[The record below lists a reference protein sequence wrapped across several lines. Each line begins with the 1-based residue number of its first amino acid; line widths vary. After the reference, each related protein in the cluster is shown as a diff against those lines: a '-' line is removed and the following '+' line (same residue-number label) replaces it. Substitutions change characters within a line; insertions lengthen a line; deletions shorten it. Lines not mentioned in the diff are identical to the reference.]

1 MTTAAAIATTEY
13 ERRIIHGSPVNVTK
27 GATKTGI
34 ADLYSWNE
42 TPTKFGQYNYATNQ
56 LTINDAAVS
65 SLEPVAAA
73 WRTTQAAR
81 SRADLRNVR

>member
-1 MTTAAAIATTEY
+1 MTTAAVAPTEY
-13 ERRIIHGSPVNVTK
+13 ERRIIHGIPVNVTK

-56 LTINDAAVS
+56 LTIDDAAVRT
-65 SLEPVAAA
+65 LEPVAAE
-73 WRTTQAAR
+73 WRKTQVAR
-81 SRADLRNVR
+81 SRADLRHAR

>member
-1 MTTAAAIATTEY
+1 MTTVATAATEY
-13 ERRIIHGSPVNVTK
+13 ERRIIHGIPVNVTK

-34 ADLYSWNE
+34 TDLYSWNE

-56 LTINDAAVS
+56 LTIDDATVS

-73 WRTTQAAR
+73 WRATQAAR
-81 SRADLRNVR
+81 SRADLRHAR

>member
-1 MTTAAAIATTEY
+1 MTTVAAASTEY
-13 ERRIIHGSPVNVTK
+13 ERRIIHGIPVNVTK

-56 LTINDAAVS
+56 LTIDDAAVG
-65 SLEPVAAA
+65 SLEPVAKA
-73 WRTTQAAR
+73 WRATQVAR
-81 SRADLRNVR
+81 SRADLRHAR